1 MSNLISKYNI
11 SQKDLYSLGIVES
24 KKKSLGYLEKEKL
37 KAVSL
42 KILKPYNV
50 KFMDLGGLL
59 SEIKEGGFDDK
70 YSESVTQEEK
80 SDIEK
85 MIQENS
91 KVSKF
96 YKEWWSGKSK
106 KQKWVIAIAV
116 LFTLGLIGNLTEDK
130 NKNSNSSNSN
140 SNSNSASEE
149 VSKKAYRAGYN
160 DGQMGYGLPASERA
174 TAMESYL
181 AHNYNFS
188 SADIL
193 VYEMGYNDA
202 VSGKSS
208 EY

>member
-1 MSNLISKYNI
+1 MSI
-11 SQKDLYSLGIVES
+11 
-24 KKKSLGYLEKEKL
+24 
-37 KAVSL
+37 
-42 KILKPYNV
+42 
-50 KFMDLGGLL
+50 
-59 SEIKEGGFDDK
+59 
-70 YSESVTQEEK
+70 
-80 SDIEK
+80 IEK
-85 MIQENS
+85 GNDWAR
-91 KVSKF
+91 KNPLKF
-96 YKEWWSGKSK
+96 IL
-106 KQKWVIAIAV
+106 IAIV
-116 LFTLGLIGNLTEDK
+116 IIGLSINIGSKIGTSLRSDDA
-130 NKNSNSSNSN
+130 NSNSTN

-188 SADIL
+188 SADIP